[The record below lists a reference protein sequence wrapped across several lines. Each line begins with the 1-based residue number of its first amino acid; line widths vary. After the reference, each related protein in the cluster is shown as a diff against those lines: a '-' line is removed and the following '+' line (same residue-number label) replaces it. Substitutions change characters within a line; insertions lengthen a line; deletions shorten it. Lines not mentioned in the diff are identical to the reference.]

1 MAESVFKK
9 WEEKIEGLQTDD
21 FKKGVL
27 SAIRKLK
34 QEIYDLKVDHYN
46 QQQGRVI
53 HDDRRIILSAPEIII
68 GDVNLGGILNGNGG
82 SKVTIRSNDVELQG
96 VGDTGKIDMRAPII
110 AQTGENAGV
119 DGNEHV
125 VGDVSQVSAHAG
137 NITLQSDVVE
147 KDGALPS
154 LDPIAESGI
163 RLKSDHTME
172 LLSTTSKTYRQ
183 KRLDDT
189 LKDLEASK
197 EICDAEVGKLKGEY
211 KTIREEVDELLKKKQ
226 KLGNDERSIRTDYT
240 DMEEL
245 NDSITDL
252 SMALTTIIYRYSNA
266 LSRQTETTRLMAYF
280 KKQKDELSKI
290 DDEKFK
296 KISTNTSLALVSEK
310 INITTGDDDGNVR
323 TNKEAGVNVLAN
335 TMSIAGPLDD
345 KGAHPADNRLDINMQ
360 TVEIST
366 AGMADYESDDK
377 DLVVKAQY
385 QAQGD
390 VIVKS
395 KNITLETVD
404 YEVVEKKYK
413 EKGLT
418 ADSKIK
424 LRSKTVEVSTV
435 NSSDVEVDEQ
445 GKLTKAK
452 YKAEGDVIIN
462 SKTFALK
469 ATDSELNGSDTKET
483 ALTAGSTFALRT
495 EKMDL
500 SATDTEG
507 KATGSI
513 AVNAKDIAV
522 KAMDVE
528 KENHADSKLAEGGV
542 MTLVSEKM
550 TIGAKSKEMKSKSVT
565 ALSEEIKLQADKL
578 FDAQQGEAK
587 AEVKLTDSKGTIS
600 ADKAEITCQTTIDAD
615 TEVKGTVK
623 APKGEF
629 NNLKAKSSFNSPNI
643 SDGMGV

>member
-154 LDPIAESGI
+154 LDPKSGI

-413 EKGLT
+413 EK
-418 ADSKIK
+418 
-424 LRSKTVEVSTV
+424 
-435 NSSDVEVDEQ
+435 
-445 GKLTKAK
+445 
-452 YKAEGDVIIN
+452 
-462 SKTFALK
+462 
-469 ATDSELNGSDTKET
+469 

-513 AVNAKDIAV
+513 AVNAKDITV